1 VPLIEEVVGRKVLAM
16 LGDHNAAAN
25 YSVMVF
31 LLELEQPYPP
41 RLGRRREGRPT
52 DDPLLIA
59 A

>member
-31 LLELEQPYPP
+31 LLELEQP
-41 RLGRRREGRPT
+41 
-52 DDPLLIA
+52 
-59 A
+59 